1 MRTRSE
7 ADALARLIATAAE
20 RGVVDSSQRDSLL
33 AIADEITGV
42 NRRDEPA
49 SFATESRRP
58 FNPVIIAYSAGA
70 LLVLFALG
78 WFLADRWR
86 DLGGV
91 GVLVVSGV
99 YTAVF
104 ALTARQLRRRGFRVA
119 GGLVAALAVAM
130 TPVWSWAMLRIAGEW
145 PPSTDYYN
153 DPLLRYQPWIAS
165 RWIILELTT
174 IAVALIALRR
184 VKFFALAIPIA
195 AAFVGFLMHLGNAL
209 GDPEISYYV
218 GPYYLCF
225 VGCLTFA
232 IAYAIDRRQ
241 GDSEDYAVW
250 FYFAATVA
258 LLVGYASVWKTIGL
272 WRHALPLVAAV
283 FVTAALYLR
292 RRVLLLAAGI
302 AAFGYLGYLAFDVF
316 EDVIALPMA
325 LAGLG
330 LLVIASTVWMQ
341 RRFPVLVARMGGA
354 HEPAARAL
362 PGGAIS
368 VLGPVAIALT
378 AMLFAVPEA
387 REDLVDRRWQSRY
400 YYRQLNRQRAAQR
413 ADSSRAAQRD
423 TANRTPPPK

>member
-1 MRTRSE
+1 MRTPSE
-7 ADALARLIATAAE
+7 ADALSRLIAAAAE
-20 RGVVDSSQRDSLL
+20 RGVVDARQRDALIS
-33 AIADEITGV
+33 IADEITGAS
-42 NRRDEPA
+42 RRDEAA
-49 SFATESRRP
+49 SSPTESRRA

-91 GVLVVSGV
+91 GVLLVSGV
-99 YTAVF
+99 YMAVF
-104 ALTARQLRRRGFRVA
+104 AITARQLGRRGFRVA

-130 TPVWSWAMLRIAGEW
+130 TPVWAWALLRITGEW
-145 PPSTDYYN
+145 PPSTYYN
-153 DPLLRYQPWIAS
+153 DPLLRYQPWISS

-174 IAVALIALRR
+174 IAVALITVRK
-184 VKFFALAIPIA
+184 VKFFAIAIPIA
-195 AAFVGFLMHLGNAL
+195 GAFVGFLMNLGSAL

-218 GPYYLCF
+218 GPYYACL
-225 VGCLTFA
+225 VACLTFA
-232 IAYAIDRRQ
+232 VAYAIDRRQ
-241 GDSEDYAVW
+241 GDTEDYAAW
-250 FYFAATVA
+250 FYVAATIV
-258 LLVGYASVWKTIGL
+258 LLFGYIGVWRTIGW

-283 FVTAALYLR
+283 FVIAALFLR

-316 EDVIALPMA
+316 EKVIGLPIA

-330 LLVIASTVWMQ
+330 LLVIAATVWMQ

-387 REDLVDRRWQSRY
+387 REDVVDRRWQSRS
-400 YYRQLNRQRAAQR
+400 YYRQINRQRAAR
-413 ADSSRAAQRD
+413 RDSVRATPADS
-423 TANRTPPPK
+423 TARTPSAK